1 MYLYLIFHIYKS
13 KIKYQKKKTSGM
25 DKMPTQKTATP
36 LALGTDTQMHDSIVY
51 LIYNL
56 QKAN

>member
-1 MYLYLIFHIYKS
+1 ME
-13 KIKYQKKKTSGM
+13 
-25 DKMPTQKTATP
+25 KMPTQKTVTP